1 MFITY
6 IQSMNSADVV
16 ILGGGL
22 AGLVAGIHLL
32 KSGATVCLIEKDLYP
47 RHRVC
52 GEYLSNEVKPYLNFL
67 GVDLQTTRIPEL
79 SRLEFSTTKGNLLEC
94 MLELGGMGISRYT
107 LDHLLFQQF
116 LKEGGKFMH
125 TTAENCNFQNHKFV
139 VNCKNGH
146 SLKANFVIGA
156 YGKRSNLDKNLDRGF
171 INKRSAWIAVK
182 AHYDHQR
189 FPDDL
194 VALHNFQGG
203 YCGLSKTDLGTVNV
217 CYLATYESFQRHG
230 KIKDFERK
238 VLSENP
244 YLNDFFRNSKMELEK
259 PLSIAQISFDSK
271 TLVEDH
277 ILMIGDAAGLVHPL
291 SGNGMAM
298 AIRSA
303 KLASE
308 ALLKFELNPEYRT
321 NIASTYIQ
329 SWKQNFSS
337 RMRTGRILQKVLMH
351 ERISDITQGII
362 QHVPGLLPKI
372 IKKTHGKEMHV

>member
-1 MFITY
+1 
-6 IQSMNSADVV
+6 MNSADVV

-32 KSGATVCLIEKDLYP
+32 KSGATVCLIEKDSYP

-67 GVDLQTTRIPEL
+67 GVDLQNTHVPEL
-79 SRLEFSTTKGNLLEC
+79 SRLEFSTAKGNLLEC
-94 MLELGGMGISRYT
+94 TLELGGLGISRYT
-107 LDHLLFQQF
+107 LDHLFFQQF
-116 LKEGGKFMH
+116 LKAGGKFMH
-125 TTAENCNFQNHKFV
+125 TTAENCNFQNDEFL

-194 VALHNFQGG
+194 VALHNFNGG

-217 CYLATYESFQRHG
+217 CYLATYESFQKHG
-230 KIKDFERK
+230 KIKDFEHK

-244 YLNDFFRNSKMELEK
+244 YLNDFFRNSTLEFEK

-271 TLVEDH
+271 TQVEDH

-303 KLASE
+303 KLVSE
-308 ALLKFELNPEYRT
+308 ALLKFELNPGYRT
-321 NIASTYIQ
+321 NIASTYIK

-337 RMRTGRILQKVLMH
+337 RMRTGRILQKVLLH
-351 ERISDITQGII
+351 ERMSDITQGIL
-362 QHVPGLLPKI
+362 QRVPGLLPKI